1 MIVVIVGN
9 RTDKV
14 VNNKRNKYKDNLH
27 HNPNPNLNLNN
38 LNTQTIQTP
47 IPIIK
52 YST

>member
-27 HNPNPNLNLNN
+27 HN
-38 LNTQTIQTP
+38 LNTQTIL

-52 YST
+52 HST